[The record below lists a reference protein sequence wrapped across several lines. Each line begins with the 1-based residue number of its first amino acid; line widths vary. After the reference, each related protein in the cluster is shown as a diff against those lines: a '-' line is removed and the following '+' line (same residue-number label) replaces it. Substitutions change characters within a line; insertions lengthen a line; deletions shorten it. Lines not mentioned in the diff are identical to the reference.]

1 MLFFLMTL
9 FSNITF
15 VKYKEEKKSNNEGKI
30 KLINSK
36 DSESGSN
43 NLDSGSSKYT
53 IETIKKNIIV

>member
-1 MLFFLMTL
+1 MLFFLMTP

-36 DSESGSN
+36 DSESDSN